1 MDRNTV
7 IGLVLIFLIM
17 IGFGYLTQP
26 SKEEREAYQRK
37 ADSIARVQEEEH
49 QKRLAEEQA
58 KALLSDSAKKQETIA
73 QFGLFSDAA
82 SGTNKFITLENDL

>member
-49 QKRLAEEQA
+49 RNDLPKSRL
-58 KALLSDSAKKQETIA
+58 KPYFPIVPRNRRPLLSSDYFPMRQAAATSLSPLRTI
-73 QFGLFSDAA
+73 
-82 SGTNKFITLENDL
+82 